1 MPVEPDP
8 ANPTPPTPPPAPA
21 PAPPAPPAPAGEPD
35 DDVDKMKAALRKAN
49 NEAAAARAKL
59 KEIEDATKSDSE
71 KLADRASTAEARAS
85 AAELH
90 VLKLSV
96 GAEKGLSMK
105 QAGRLVGSTREELEA
120 DADEMLVDFPPAANG
135 APRPAPAPGGRP
147 REQLKPGGGDPDLPP
162 EETDVIKIGE
172 RMFR

>member
-1 MPVEPDP
+1 MPESDP
-8 ANPTPPTPPPAPA
+8 TNPPPAPNPPAPA
-21 PAPPAPPAPAGEPD
+21 PAPPAPPDPESG
-35 DDVDKMKAALRKAN
+35 DDVEKMKAALQKAN
-49 NEAAAARAKL
+49 REAAAARARL

-85 AAELH
+85 AAELQ

-120 DADEMLVDFPPAANG
+120 DADEMLVDFPPAAPG
-135 APRPAPAPGGRP
+135 APRPAPAPGGKP

-162 EETDVIKIGE
+162 EETDLAKIGE